1 MDGMRLPGRLLM
13 LLAVGLALSGRV
25 EAMDHLTVLRDG
37 RQTEVQGRILT
48 TAQDGGL
55 LILAQDGV
63 LWRVEPQEVAKQ
75 SSDAAPFKPLAKDE
89 IAEQLLR
96 TLPPGFK
103 VHQTAHYVVLHNTS
117 PVYAQWCGGLFERLY
132 AAFNNYWKLKD
143 FNLAEPEFP
152 LVAIVFADEQ
162 SYLKYCGPDL
172 GAAGKSIIGYFNL
185 QTNRMAM
192 YDLSGMQALGGGH
205 ERGGSAIRK
214 VLSHPDAERLVAT
227 IVHEATHQ
235 IAFNCGLQTR
245 LSDCPYWFS
254 EGLAVYFETPDLS
267 SASGWRNMGG
277 VNRPRA
283 AQFGQYLRRRPAD
296 SLLTLVSNDK
306 RFRDTSLALDAYSE
320 AWALT
325 YYLVHRC
332 TKQYVAYL
340 RMLSKKKPL
349 IWDSEATRLAEFQ
362 EAFGDLKKL
371 DAAFLHFMA
380 TDPPVLR
387 ASRSAHK

>member
-1 MDGMRLPGRLLM
+1 MNRMRLPLGLLV
-13 LLAVGLALSGRV
+13 LLAAGLASCGRI
-25 EAMDHLTVLRDG
+25 EAMDHVTVRRDG
-37 RQTEVQGRILT
+37 REIEVQGRILE

-55 LILAQDGV
+55 LIQAQDGV
-63 LWRVEPQEVAKQ
+63 LWRVEPQDVASQ
-75 SSDAAPFKPLAKDE
+75 SSDAAPFKPLAADE
-89 IAEQLLR
+89 LAQQLLR
-96 TLPPGFK
+96 TLPPGFEVYK
-103 VHQTAHYVVLHNTS
+103 TAHYLVLHNTS
-117 PVYAQWCGGLFERLY
+117 PVYARWCGGLFERLY
-132 AAFNNYWKLKD
+132 GAFNKYWKSRD
-143 FNLAEPEFP
+143 FNLVEPEFP
-152 LVAIVFADEQ
+152 LAAIVFADEQ

-192 YDLSGMQALGGGH
+192 YDLSGAQALGGGRD
-205 ERGGSAIRK
+205 RGSSAIRK

-277 VNRPRA
+277 VNRPRLT
-283 AQFGQYLRRRPAD
+283 QFQQYLRRRPAD
-296 SLLTLVSNDK
+296 SLTTLVCNDK
-306 RFRDTSLALDAYSE
+306 RFRQSGLALDAYAE

-332 TKQYVAYL
+332 SKQYVAYL
-340 RMLSKKKPL
+340 RMLSKKEPL
-349 IWDSEATRLAEFQ
+349 KWDSEATRLAEFQ
-362 EAFGDLKKL
+362 AAFGDLKKL
-371 DAAFLHFMA
+371 DAAFLHYMA
-380 TDPPVLR
+380 TVR
-387 ASRSAHK
+387 

>member
-1 MDGMRLPGRLLM
+1 LLA
-13 LLAVGLALSGRV
+13 LLAVGLALSGRI
-25 EAMDHLTVLRDG
+25 EAMDHLTVRRDG
-37 RQTEVQGRILT
+37 RQTEVQGRILE
-48 TAQDGGL
+48 TAQDGGM

-63 LWRVEPQEVAKQ
+63 LWRVDPQEVAKQ
-75 SSDAAPFKPLAKDE
+75 SSDPAPFKPLTADE
-89 IAEQLLR
+89 LAQQLLH
-96 TLPPGFK
+96 TLPPGFEVYK
-103 VHQTAHYVVLHNTS
+103 TAHYLVLHNTS
-117 PVYAQWCGGLFERLY
+117 LVYARWCGGLFERLY
-132 AAFNNYWKLKD
+132 AAFNKYWKSRD

-172 GAAGKSIIGYFNL
+172 GEAGKSVIGYFNL

-192 YDLSGMQALGGGH
+192 YDLSGVQALGGGRD
-205 ERGGSAIRK
+205 RGSSAIRK

-227 IVHEATHQ
+227 MVHEATHQ

-277 VNRPRA
+277 VNRPRLA
-283 AQFGQYLRRRPAD
+283 RFQQYLRHRPAD
-296 SLLTLVSNDK
+296 SLATLVSNDK
-306 RFRDTSLALDAYSE
+306 RFRDSSLALDAYAE

-332 TKQYVAYL
+332 SKQYVAYL

-349 IWDSEATRLAEFQ
+349 IWDNEATRLAEFQ
-362 EAFGDLKKL
+362 AAFGDLKKL
-371 DAAFLHFMA
+371 DAAFLHYMA
-380 TDPPVLR
+380 TVR
-387 ASRSAHK
+387 

>member
-1 MDGMRLPGRLLM
+1 MNRMGIAVRLPLW
-13 LLAVGLALSGRV
+13 LAVGLALSGPT
-25 EAMDHLTVLRDG
+25 EAMDHVTVRRDG

-48 TAQDGGL
+48 TAQDGGV
-55 LILAQDGV
+55 LIQGQDGV
-63 LWRVEPQEVAKQ
+63 LWQVEPKELVKQ
-75 SSDAAPFKPLAKDE
+75 SSDAAPFKPLAADE
-89 IAEQLLR
+89 LAGQLR
-96 TLPPGFK
+96 HTLPAGFK
-103 VHQTAHYVVLHNTS
+103 VHQTAHYVVLYNTS

-132 AAFNNYWKLKD
+132 AAFNKYWKSRD
-143 FNLAEPEFP
+143 FNLVEPEFP

-172 GAAGKSIIGYFNL
+172 GAAGKSVIGYFNL
-185 QTNRMAM
+185 RTNRMAM
-192 YDLSGMQALGGGH
+192 YDLSGVQALGGGRDH
-205 ERGGSAIRK
+205 GSSAIRK

-277 VNRPRA
+277 VNRPRLT
-283 AQFGQYLRRRPAD
+283 QFQQYLRHRGAD
-296 SLLTLVSNDK
+296 SLRTLLVNDK
-306 RFRDTSLALDAYSE
+306 RFRDSSLALDAYAE

-332 TKQYVAYL
+332 SKQYVAYL

-349 IWDSEATRLAEFQ
+349 IWDTEATRLAEFQ
-362 EAFGDLKKL
+362 AAFGDLKKL
-371 DAAFLHFMA
+371 DAAFLRYLA
-380 TDPPVLR
+380 TVR
-387 ASRSAHK
+387 